1 VDSGKRF
8 FFVSAKMTT
17 SEIQE
22 LSTFLAGFVA
32 EKRLQRFEQVLEK
45 RLSHLHI
52 VLENLFQAHNASAVL
67 RSCDCFGVQNV
78 HFIENHNRMRISDD
92 VAMGSSQWLTVRRY
106 KEQANNTRATLQSLK
121 AQGFK
126 IIATSPHKDEHTL
139 KSLPLDQKV
148 ALVFGTE
155 QEGISQEVMEEAD
168 GFVSIP
174 MMGFTESFN
183 VSVCAALC
191 MYELSTRI
199 RSEVPSPYLSDQEKA
214 EVRLQW
220 ISASVDNSAALI
232 RRFSEDKKSGSN
244 SIRP

>member
-1 VDSGKRF
+1 MESSAIHEVTDFLSG
-8 FFVSAKMTT
+8 FVS
-17 SEIQE
+17 EN
-22 LSTFLAGFVA
+22 
-32 EKRLQRFEQVLEK
+32 RLQRFDEILEK
-45 RLSHLHI
+45 RLSHIHI

-67 RSCDCFGVQNV
+67 RSCDCFGVQNI
-78 HFIENHNRMRISDD
+78 HFIENYNRMRVSDD

-106 KEQANNTRATLQSLK
+106 NKEGNNTTSTLQGLK

-126 IIATSPHKDEHTL
+126 IIATTPHKNDFTL
-139 KSLPLDQKV
+139 RDLPLDQKI

-155 QEGISQEVMEEAD
+155 REGVSKEVMEEAD

-191 MYELSTRI
+191 MYELTNRI
-199 RSEVPSPYLSDQEKA
+199 RREVANPYLSAEETA

-220 ISASVDNSAALI
+220 IKASVDNSPALV
-232 RRFSEDKKSGSN
+232 RRFLEDKKSGSDA
-244 SIRP
+244 IRP